1 MWFSRKS
8 IKQEALDDAPYIFPY
23 FFDLVKI
30 KLIWRGEALEPRT
43 ASDPKL
49 RMWSYCYFAANKE
62 ILGMVNFWTYFKQI
76 SKTSF
81 CCFRSV
87 GEDASLIRFSLFD
100 TGQLLPIENMRETG
114 VELKQKD
121 LPFIF
126 NGPRAELDLSTGLQL
141 GIHHVDFPAAFGAI
155 EELAVFATK
164 EGLYPDQPPGTYWS
178 DHILIILQ
186 PQKSQIE
193 LLALDWF
200 NKSDADFGYVSPTR
214 VARSKRD
221 GRFYGQGIRMANF
234 VLDASGRRLEK

>member
-8 IKQEALDDAPYIFPY
+8 IEQEALDEAPYIFPY
-23 FFDLVKI
+23 FFDLSKI
-30 KLIWRGEALEPRT
+30 KLIWRGATLELRT

-49 RMWSYCYFAANKE
+49 TMWSYCYFTVDRE
-62 ILGMVNFWTYFKQI
+62 ILGLMNFWTYFKLI
-76 SKTSF
+76 SSTSF
-81 CCFRSV
+81 CCFRRV
-87 GEDASLIRFSLFD
+87 GEDPSLIRFSLFD
-100 TGQLLPIENMRETG
+100 TEHLHPVGKLREASS
-114 VELKQKD
+114 EMKQKD

-126 NGPRAELDLSTGLQL
+126 NGPRAEFDLSTRLEL

-155 EELAVFATK
+155 EELAIFATK

-186 PQKSQIE
+186 PQKSQVE

-200 NKSDADFGYVSPTR
+200 NKSDADFGYVWPTR